1 MSIVGV
7 DIFCFKIFI
16 RFGGLFVV
24 KGASHGEGGGGY
36 FKKFQESILMESKH
50 ELKLNVTSH
59 KLETPISHTTSQIAG
74 NLKLL
79 FSLLFCYLCLYF
91 CLG

>member
-16 RFGGLFVV
+16 QFGGLFVV

-36 FKKFQESILMESKH
+36 FKKFQESILMESI
-50 ELKLNVTSH
+50 TSM
-59 KLETPISHTTSQIAG
+59 
-74 NLKLL
+74 N
-79 FSLLFCYLCLYF
+79 
-91 CLG
+91 